1 MQYKNGESIKYVIKN
16 IILTSLQY
24 LKDKAVLYG
33 ISNKIW
39 IFISSAVT
47 APIIIIYF
55 TPTTQGFYY
64 TFIGILGVQS
74 LFELGLGQLLQQ
86 FFSHEWV
93 KIKHIPGKGF
103 DGDKDSILKLS
114 SIKHF
119 TIYWFSVLSVFL
131 FFTLSIGGY
140 FFMKRTTDIP
150 ISFWLTPW
158 IVISLLKSIQI
169 FLSPGLIFLEGINEV
184 ENVSKFRF
192 LQSLQERIASWIV
205 ILIGG
210 KLWVFSATS
219 GINILALLTFF
230 NMKYRSILKDLV
242 RFKSVKNGI
251 WKKDIFPL
259 QWKYAISSLSGYL
272 NFSFIVPLVFWFF
285 GPITAG
291 QMGISWAIITM
302 FWNLSIT
309 LISTK
314 IPTLAMYAAS
324 NDYKKFNK
332 LMLNSSFV
340 STFLLVITTI
350 FLLLGILI
358 MELFYPKISS
368 RFLPLTPFIFLSLSI
383 IPHHLKYAMTSY
395 MRSIKQEPF
404 WKISILESI
413 LIIIILPLSCEYA
426 GIVGLSISFFG
437 IISLITGLTFLKFN
451 KIKNELYNS

>member
-1 MQYKNGESIKYVIKN
+1 M
-16 IILTSLQY
+16 
-24 LKDKAVLYG
+24 
-33 ISNKIW
+33 
-39 IFISSAVT
+39 
-47 APIIIIYF
+47 
-55 TPTTQGFYY
+55 
-64 TFIGILGVQS
+64 
-74 LFELGLGQLLQQ
+74 FELGLGQLLQQ
-86 FFSHEWV
+86 FFSHEWI

-103 DGDKDSILKLS
+103 CGDKDSILRLS
-114 SIKHF
+114 SISYF
-119 TIYWFSVLSVFL
+119 TIKWFFKLSLLL

-140 FFMKRTTDIP
+140 FFMKQSTNLYDVP
-150 ISFWLTPW
+150 ISFWFAPW

-169 FLSPGLIFLEGINEV
+169 FLSPGLIFLEGINEI
-184 ENVSKFRF
+184 ENISKFRF
-192 LQSLQERIASWIV
+192 MQSIQERIASWIV
-205 ILIGG
+205 IIIGG
-210 KLWVFSATS
+210 NLWLFSAGS
-219 GINILALLTFF
+219 SINIWGQLTFF
-230 NMKYRSILKDLV
+230 KKKYQSILIDLV
-242 RFKSVKNGI
+242 KNKSVKNDI

-259 QWKYAISSLSGYL
+259 QWKYAISSLSGFL
-272 NFSFIVPLVFWFF
+272 NFSFIVPLVFLFL
-285 GPITAG
+285 GPISAG
-291 QMGISWAIITM
+291 QLGISWAIITM
-302 FWNLSIT
+302 FWNLSVT
-309 LISTK
+309 LITTK

-332 LMLNSSFV
+332 LVLNSSFA
-340 STFLLVITTI
+340 STLFLVITTI
-350 FLLLGILI
+350 FLLFGILI